1 MSWDAAVV
9 FMLAALGFTLC
20 VVVVGVGNEDVF
32 VYPSLVLPCFC
43 LCLAFQHVEMIA
55 GKCYFKGGVILHT
68 VFFSGSL
75 YCVLA
80 DANDDQ
86 PLLDVAFPD
95 VTARCRGYVVVHEI
109 VGPS

>member
-1 MSWDAAVV
+1 VS
-9 FMLAALGFTLC
+9 
-20 VVVVGVGNEDVF
+20 
-32 VYPSLVLPCFC
+32 PSLPTLPCPA
-43 LCLAFQHVEMIA
+43 LPHPTPPLQPTELIA

-95 VTARCRGYVVVHEI
+95 VTARCRG
-109 VGPS
+109 

>member
-1 MSWDAAVV
+1 MVSHT
-9 FMLAALGFTLC
+9 TLRMR
-20 VVVVGVGNEDVF
+20 VYVGAYLLQPTE
-32 VYPSLVLPCFC
+32 L
-43 LCLAFQHVEMIA
+43 IA

-95 VTARCRGYVVVHEI
+95 VTARCRGYVS
-109 VGPS
+109 P

>member
-1 MSWDAAVV
+1 MS
-9 FMLAALGFTLC
+9 TLC
-20 VVVVGVGNEDVF
+20 N
-32 VYPSLVLPCFC
+32 
-43 LCLAFQHVEMIA
+43 CLALHNLPRCPFPASGMPLFLLSFRQPTELIA

-95 VTARCRGYVVVHEI
+95 VTARCRGCVVECVCVHAHI
-109 VGPS
+109 RAVPVWCMGAW